1 MLLRA
6 TSKCVT
12 APKFCRRP
20 KSWVALARKARQAV
34 IMEGMPTLLLRRLPH
49 AEVLDDPEFLEPY
62 RLDESPVAGNLPLAV
77 VKPRS
82 PEDLRELVRLAKSEG
97 FGLVPRGAGTGKAGG
112 CVPTGRAVVVDMG
125 AWPGQIQVSSQN
137 LTLTA
142 PASAWLRDVKSAAEA
157 ADLFYPPD
165 PNSWPLCAF
174 GGSLATNAGGP
185 NACKYGMTRHW
196 VLAVD
201 ALMDD
206 GEIHSFGIG
215 SVKANAGPNLAQLLI
230 GSEGIFGMITGATV
244 RLIPKPTEFLT
255 LLLPVADFQ
264 DLLELPGQLCAKGF
278 LPAAFEFFDPAV
290 LAELREK
297 GPEEARRLPG
307 TALAILE
314 FDDRGC
320 ASEAFIAAL
329 TEALGP
335 VSEHLQL
342 ASESRQRDHIWNIRR
357 LTSAFLKE
365 LHPKKVSEDIVVPR
379 SRIPDFFEG
388 LESLRIPAVTY
399 GHLGDGNLHVNLL
412 AAGETEPAELERQ
425 VMDLFKLAVELG
437 GTLSGEH
444 GIGLAKRE
452 AFLALSDPGQI
463 ELLRSLKRAW
473 DPDGIFNP
481 GKVI

>member
-1 MLLRA
+1 MSSL
-6 TSKCVT
+6 
-12 APKFCRRP
+12 
-20 KSWVALARKARQAV
+20 
-34 IMEGMPTLLLRRLPH
+34 PTLRLPH
-49 AEVLDDPEFLEPY
+49 AEVLEHSETLEPY
-62 RLDESPVAGNLPLAV
+62 RFDESHVVGNLPLAV
-77 VKPRS
+77 VKPKSR
-82 PEDLRELVRLAKSEG
+82 EDLRELVRIAKAEG

-112 CVPTGRAVVVDMG
+112 CVSMGRVVVVDMS
-125 AWPGQIQVSSQN
+125 AWPGEIQVSNQN

-142 PASAWLRDVKSAAEA
+142 PASAWLRDVKTAAE
-157 ADLFYPPD
+157 DSNLFYPPD
-165 PNSWPLCAF
+165 PNSWPICAF

-201 ALMDD
+201 ALMAD

-215 SVKANAGPNLAQLLI
+215 SVKANVGPSLAQVLI
-230 GSEGIFGMITGATV
+230 GSEGIFGLIVGATV

-255 LLLPVADFQ
+255 LLLPVSRFQ
-264 DLLELPGQLCAKGF
+264 DLLELPGQLCANGF
-278 LPAAFEFFDPAV
+278 LPSAFEFFDAAV
-290 LAELREK
+290 LAELRES

-307 TALAILE
+307 KALAILE

-320 ASEAFIAAL
+320 TTEAFISSL
-329 TEALGP
+329 TDALGP
-335 VSEHLQL
+335 VSEHLQI
-342 ASESRQRDHIWNIRR
+342 ASESRQRDQIWNIRR

-379 SRIPDFFEG
+379 NRISDFFEG
-388 LESLRIPAVTY
+388 LEKLKIPAVTY

-412 AAGETEPAELERQ
+412 AAGETEPVVLERQ
-425 VMDLFKLAVELG
+425 LMDLFKLAVHLG

-452 AFLALSDPGQI
+452 AFIALSDPGQI
-463 ELLRSLKRAW
+463 ELLRALKRAW
-473 DPDGIFNP
+473 DPTAIFNP